1 MAKATLSLSKKA
13 NPQGEHPILVRLDI
27 TRTNR
32 PQFKSTVTV
41 LPEYFA
47 DGEIKIPMR
56 GKLNAAFRD
65 ELLKKKTD
73 IEAFIASLTAISMA
87 LPEEARTRKDILEV
101 YEVVKSVNPAEISR
115 TTIIAKKKEQTASC
129 NCRTR
134 PAVTGGAP
142 PRSAGLCA
150 QAAGG
155 HEERHDK
162 AQGQQ
167 LHETD
172 ASRLYGLCQYPRDI
186 HKTTPFRLG
195 RHQRAVD

>member
-13 NPQGEHPILVRLDI
+13 NPQGEHPILIRLDI

-56 GKLNAAFRD
+56 GKLNTAFRD

-115 TTIIAKKKEQTASC
+115 TTIIAKKKEQTAA
-129 NCRTR
+129 NAELVRQLQEAR
-134 PAVTGGAP
+134 R

-155 HEERHDK
+155 HEERYDK

-172 ASRLYGLCQYPRDI
+172 ASHLYGLCQYPRDI

>member
-101 YEVVKSVNPAEISR
+101 YEVVKSVNP
-115 TTIIAKKKEQTASC
+115 
-129 NCRTR
+129 
-134 PAVTGGAP
+134 
-142 PRSAGLCA
+142 PR
-150 QAAGG
+150 
-155 HEERHDK
+155 
-162 AQGQQ
+162 
-167 LHETD
+167 
-172 ASRLYGLCQYPRDI
+172 
-186 HKTTPFRLG
+186 
-195 RHQRAVD
+195 